1 MLLGQIN
8 LGMELLVFLEVL
20 IISGLASFSTEQL
33 QHGRWF
39 HQEKNKL
46 AEKGPPRVCE
56 RNPKSYVL
64 QRNFAMGNRLLFF
77 SEAVTKSSPHSTK
90 SY

>member
-1 MLLGQIN
+1 
-8 LGMELLVFLEVL
+8 MELLVFLEVL

-39 HQEKNKL
+39 HQEKKKQ
-46 AEKGPPRVCE
+46 ASKKGPQRVCE
-56 RNPKSYVL
+56 RNPKSHVL
-64 QRNFAMGNRLLFF
+64 QHNFARGNRLLFS